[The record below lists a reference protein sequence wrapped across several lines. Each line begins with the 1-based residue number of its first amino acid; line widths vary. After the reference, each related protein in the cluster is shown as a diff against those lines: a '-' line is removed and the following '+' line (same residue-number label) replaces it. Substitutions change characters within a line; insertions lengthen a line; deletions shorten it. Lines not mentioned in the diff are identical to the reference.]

1 MSGPDLTRFARIL
14 ESARTR
20 KGSSEGDTLVVQAHL
35 AQMRL
40 FMLRQG
46 VEFYPQQDSFGA
58 RRQFIQRVCEY
69 NQLPSRLEGVIDSF
83 LIDGKG
89 LFFFRPSK
97 DLYKIHFFRPDQ
109 YRAYRDEEGDI
120 SELALIYSFKVRPPR
135 GFGTGLAESSL
146 TTMRFGGGA
155 AANTELRWIRIR
167 VFKDRIEQEISQEQP
182 TFDSFGQR
190 PVVTAVNTLGF
201 IPAVEVFNGRSLTE
215 GEGFPEFDWMA
226 GHVMELDRMNRSIK
240 ANLHFF
246 GNPTLVSSRP
256 KHDLI
261 EPDEDG
267 NSAQRATISSNSGFR
282 SMSQASTRVS
292 EPGYSG
298 GGVRV
303 PRVIANVEA
312 ADRVNYIVP
321 DAVGGDLTAYAAM
334 YQETIRTALGGVDDL
349 SINSGATAYEVRTIH
364 GRVSAT
370 AKRKCRDLF
379 EYGLCMLL
387 QMMMAYEETLFK
399 ESFAR
404 AIGLMKPEPPLEEKL
419 PPDQVPK
426 IKAAYQ
432 QELSKWNASLGQA
445 MAQAK
450 ESGQFPPDLVGL
462 LPDGDTSILWRH
474 QGEVFEDDKQAI
486 LQASIVCRNLQ
497 ELGVDS
503 LEALAWL
510 FPTKTTEE
518 RAAMLGGFPFRATEA
533 TQRSIGLFIDTVRA
547 MFNTPHPQ
555 EPDMPLAADPNLDC
569 VPFIYRALAH
579 LRTELNYGGRYSDI
593 DATIGVPSALDDGD
607 RLRASRGLTT
617 AADRRTAERRTR
629 LAELASMAAGTSA
642 SPDGTLPMG
651 SGLQQPGG
659 ERPALADVPGFSA
672 GGILDYDPTA
682 PQSGA
687 TGKLGFGNSQPL
699 PGGPGDADLAAFTNA
714 GLLPDLGASGGPPA
728 GGAPVRRTPRRAR
741 AGSR

>member
-1 MSGPDLTRFARIL
+1 MATPDLARFSRIL

-20 KGSSEGDTLVVQAHL
+20 KASSEGDTLVVQAHL

-58 RRQFIQRVCEY
+58 RRQFVQRVCEY
-69 NQLPSRLEGVIDSF
+69 NQLPSRLEGVIDNF

-97 DLYKIHFFRPDQ
+97 DLYRIHYFRPDQ
-109 YRAYRDEEGDI
+109 YRVYRDEEGDI
-120 SELALIYSFKVRPPR
+120 AELCLIYSFRVRPPK
-135 GFGTGLAESSL
+135 GFGSGLTASSSS
-146 TTMRFGGGA
+146 MSRFGDLAGTS
-155 AANTELRWIRIR
+155 NEVRWIRIR
-167 VFKDRIEQEISQEQP
+167 VFKDRVEQEISQEQP
-182 TFDSFGQR
+182 SFDSLGQR
-190 PVVTAVNTLGF
+190 PAVTAVNTLGF
-201 IPAVEVFNGRSLTE
+201 IPAVEVFNGRSLVE

-256 KHDLI
+256 KHDLM

-267 NSAQRATISSNSGFR
+267 NTTQRATVSSNSGFR
-282 SMSQASTRVS
+282 SMGQASTRVS
-292 EPGYSG
+292 ESNYSG

-387 QMMMAYEETLFK
+387 QLMVAYEESLFK

-404 AIGLMKPEPPLEEKL
+404 AIGLQKPEPPLEEQL
-419 PPDQVPK
+419 PPDQIQK
-426 IKAAYQ
+426 IRAAYQ
-432 QELSKWNASLGQA
+432 EELGKWNNRLGQA
-445 MAQAK
+445 MGQAK

-474 QGEVFEDDKQAI
+474 QGEVFEDDKQAT

-547 MFNTPHPQ
+547 MFQTPHPQ
-555 EPDMPLAADPNLDC
+555 EPDMPLAADPNLDV
-569 VPFIYRALAH
+569 VPFIYRALQH

-593 DATIGVPSALDDGD
+593 DATIGVPNALDDGD
-607 RLRASRGLTT
+607 RLRASRGLPT
-617 AADRRTAERRTR
+617 AADRRTAERRAR
-629 LAELASMAAGTSA
+629 LAELASMAAGTSG
-642 SPDGTLPMG
+642 SPTGTLPLG
-651 SGLQQPGG
+651 SGVQPSGP
-659 ERPALADVPGFSA
+659 RPALADVPAFGA
-672 GGILDYDPTA
+672 GGVLDYDPIA
-682 PQSGA
+682 PQPG
-687 TGKLGFGNSQPL
+687 TGGQLGFGSTQPL
-699 PGGPGDADLAAFTNA
+699 PGGPGDADLAALTNA
-714 GLLPDLGASGGPPA
+714 GLLPDLGASGGPA
-728 GGAPVRRTPRRAR
+728 TSGAPVRRTARTRRGR
-741 AGSR
+741 